1 MEQGGSG
8 GLEEGL
14 GRYKLRGVNTL
25 NVIFEKNI
33 LLCTYAQ
40 GASVQMTQVL
50 ANGVISGSKTR
61 NCRFLSQILAVFDVF
76 TYISRVVFDIQCGI

>member
-1 MEQGGSG
+1 MIFD
-8 GLEEGL
+8 
-14 GRYKLRGVNTL
+14 KNT
-25 NVIFEKNI
+25 

-40 GASVQMTQVL
+40 GASVQMTRVL

-76 TYISRVVFDIQCGI
+76 TYISRVVFDIECGNWFRNTLIYACIHGTNI